1 MGWPSFLKASGRA
14 GAVPDAADAAAP
26 AAAREAEPVPHG
38 EGTPAIECVGLV
50 RRFGELTAVSDV
62 SFDVRR
68 GELFG
73 LLGPNG
79 AGKTTTHHML
89 TTMLR
94 PTAGAAR
101 VAGFDV
107 GREAHRVR
115 DLIGVVFQEP
125 ALDDRLTARENLE
138 LHAVLYRIRPRWV
151 APLVRQALAIA
162 ELGDRADRP
171 VRTFSGGMKRRLELA
186 RALLHRPQVLFLDE
200 PTAGLDPQGR
210 RQLWDRIAVLRRE
223 GLTAF
228 VTTHN
233 MQEAEGCDRVAI
245 IDHGRLLV
253 AGAPAELKVRVTGRG
268 DATLED
274 VFLELTGRGLRDED
288 ATPRDRLLSFARRGG
303 ELTR

>member
-1 MGWPSFLKASGRA
+1 MTCPEHHP
-14 GAVPDAADAAAP
+14 AVP
-26 AAAREAEPVPHG
+26 V
-38 EGTPAIECVGLV
+38 IECRALT
-50 RRFGELTAVSDV
+50 RRFGERAAVADV
-62 SFDVRR
+62 SFDVGP

-79 AGKTTTHHML
+79 AGKTTIHRML

-94 PTAGAAR
+94 PTAGTAR

-107 GREAHRVR
+107 AADAPRVR
-115 DLIGVVFQEP
+115 DLMGVVFQEP
-125 ALDDRLTARENLE
+125 ALDDRLTARENLH
-138 LHAVLYRIRPRWV
+138 LHAVLYGLRPQFAGPRVQESLEW
-151 APLVRQALAIA
+151 AGLAEHA
-162 ELGDRADRP
+162 GRP

-186 RALLHRPQVLFLDE
+186 RALLHDPGVLFLDE

-210 RQLWDRIAVLRRE
+210 RRLWDQITTLRRR

-245 IDHGRLLV
+245 IDAGRLLV
-253 AGAPAELKVRVTGRG
+253 TGAPAELKVRVGGRPE
-268 DATLED
+268 ATLED
-274 VFLELTGRGLRDED
+274 VFLDLTGRALRDDE
-288 ATPRDRLLSFARRGG
+288 ATPRDRLLGFGRRGG

>member
-1 MGWPSFLKASGRA
+1 M
-14 GAVPDAADAAAP
+14 
-26 AAAREAEPVPHG
+26 
-38 EGTPAIECVGLV
+38 IECRGLT
-50 RRFGELTAVSDV
+50 RRFGDRVAVDALSLDV
-62 SFDVRR
+62 HA

-79 AGKTTTHHML
+79 AGKTTTHRLL
-89 TTMLR
+89 TTTLL
-94 PTAGAAR
+94 PTAGTAR

-107 GREAHRVR
+107 AASADCVR
-115 DLIGVVFQEP
+115 DVMGVVFQEP
-125 ALDDRLTARENLE
+125 ALDDRLTARENLH
-138 LHAVLYRIRPRWV
+138 LHAVLYGLRPRFIGPRVQESLEW
-151 APLVRQALAIA
+151 AGLSEHAA
-162 ELGDRADRP
+162 RP

-186 RALLHRPQVLFLDE
+186 RALLHEPRVLFLDE

-210 RQLWDRIAVLRRE
+210 RRLWEQIATQRRR

-245 IDHGRLLV
+245 IDGGRLL
-253 AGAPAELKVRVTGRG
+253 AMGTPAELKARIAGRE

-274 VFLELTGRGLRDED
+274 VFLDLTGRALRDEE
-288 ATPRDRLLSFARRGG
+288 AAPRDRLLGFGRRGG

>member
-1 MGWPSFLKASGRA
+1 MTTS
-14 GAVPDAADAAAP
+14 AAAGGSP
-26 AAAREAEPVPHG
+26 SGAM
-38 EGTPAIECVGLV
+38 IECRGLT
-50 RRFGELTAVSDV
+50 RRFGDRVAVNDV
-62 SFDVRR
+62 SFEVRP

-79 AGKTTTHHML
+79 AGKTTTHRVL
-89 TTMLR
+89 TTTL
-94 PTAGAAR
+94 PPSAGIAR

-107 GREAHRVR
+107 VGDSQRVR
-115 DLIGVVFQEP
+115 DVMGVVFQEP
-125 ALDDRLTARENLE
+125 ALDDRLTARENLH
-138 LHAVLYRIRPRWV
+138 LHAVLYGLRARFIGPRVQESLEW
-151 APLVRQALAIA
+151 AGLSDHA
-162 ELGDRADRP
+162 GRP

-186 RALLHRPQVLFLDE
+186 RALLHEPRVLFLDE

-210 RQLWDRIAVLRRE
+210 RRLWDQITTLRRR

-245 IDHGRLLV
+245 IDAGRLLV
-253 AGAPAELKVRVTGRG
+253 IGSPAELKTRIAGRE

-274 VFLELTGRGLRDED
+274 VFLDLTGRALRDEE
-288 ATPRDRLLSFARRGG
+288 ATPRDRLLGFGRRGG

>member
-1 MGWPSFLKASGRA
+1 MDLEPPSNELPL
-14 GAVPDAADAAAP
+14 V
-26 AAAREAEPVPHG
+26 
-38 EGTPAIECVGLV
+38 ECTGLT
-50 RRFGELTAVSDV
+50 RRFGDVVAVQDV
-62 SFDVRR
+62 TFLARPGD
-68 GELFG
+68 LFG

-79 AGKTTTHHML
+79 AGKTTTLHML
-89 TTMLR
+89 TTMLE
-94 PTAGAAR
+94 PTEGTAR
-101 VAGFDV
+101 VAGYDV
-107 GREAHRVR
+107 VRDAPRVR

-138 LHAVLYRIRPRWV
+138 LHAVLYRIRPRWIG
-151 APLVRQALAIA
+151 PLVRQALEWT
-162 ELGDRADRP
+162 ELADRADRP
-171 VRTFSGGMKRRLELA
+171 VRTFSGGMKRRLELG
-186 RALLHRPQVLFLDE
+186 RALLHRPRVLFLDE

-210 RQLWDRIAVLRRE
+210 RHLWDRVTALRRQ

-245 IDHGRLLV
+245 IDRGRLLV
-253 AGAPAELKVRVTGRG
+253 VGAPSDLRAQVAGKT

-274 VFLELTGRGLRDED
+274 VFLQLTGRALREEE